1 MPKATSTSRAQEMRR
16 HLNDLDESDLSVREY
31 SELTG
36 VSVSSIYHWRRRL
49 SGSSLAAAPSSD
61 FVSVTVVPGPIAAEP
76 LVIEMAGG
84 RRIMVG
90 AGFDAESLRRLITV
104 VESC

>member
-1 MPKATSTSRAQEMRR
+1 MPKATPASRAQEMRR
-16 HLNDLDESDLSVREY
+16 HVNDLDESGLSVREY
-31 SELTG
+31 SELTR
-36 VSVSSIYHWRRRL
+36 VSASSLYQWRRRFRNT
-49 SGSSLAAAPSSD
+49 SQDVAPSSD
-61 FVSVTVVPGPIAAEP
+61 FVSVTVVPDPIAAEP

-90 AGFDAESLRRLITV
+90 AGFDEDALRRLITV